1 MPNSQCLFNLHK
13 LRQWNF
19 TSALSLISL
28 LLAPLFLISC
38 GGGSSSSS
46 SRYDM
51 EFDSAPAQN
60 VDVSQIP
67 NAVPKAT
74 QKSRSGNPA
83 SYVVFGKRYYVMPSA
98 EGYKKRGIASWYGR
112 KFHGKRTSSGEPYD
126 MHGMTAAHKTLP
138 LPTYVKVTNLKN
150 GRHVIL
156 KVNDRGPFHENR
168 IIDLSHTAAVKL
180 GIKGTGTG
188 LVEVEAITSAQ
199 SYNTASVPPQK
210 TIKPTQALRQS
221 NTSDN
226 LSSPKASVSLFLQ
239 LGAFVSS
246 QNAYQ
251 LKDRVNSSLSFE
263 QANVSKTL
271 QNGQQYYRVRFGP
284 LGSTEQADNL
294 SAKLTE
300 NGFAQ
305 HRIVI
310 E

>member
-1 MPNSQCLFNLHK
+1 MT
-13 LRQWNF
+13 F
-19 TSALSLISL
+19 TSVLSLISL
-28 LLAPLFLISC
+28 ILTSLLLTSC

-51 EFDSAPAQN
+51 EFDSAPTQN
-60 VDVSQIP
+60 VDVAKIP
-67 NAVPKAT
+67 NAVPKPT
-74 QKSRSGNPA
+74 KKSRSGNPA

-150 GRHVIL
+150 GRQVVL

-188 LVEVEAITSAQ
+188 LVEVEAITSGE
-199 SYNTASVPPQK
+199 SYNTTSTPVQK
-210 TIKPTQALRQS
+210 AIKPTQAPKQTTVLRTS
-221 NTSDN
+221 NKP
-226 LSSPKASVSLFLQ
+226 SPSKASIGLFLQ

-246 QNAYQ
+246 KNAYQ

-263 QANVSKTL
+263 QASVSKTL
-271 QNGQQYYRVRFGP
+271 KNGQQYYRVRFGP
-284 LGSTEQADNL
+284 LSSTEKADSL

-300 NGFAQ
+300 NGFDQ